1 MWNTPARWK
10 GRRERPPKRRIRPW
24 PFRCSRGKSWWPRG
38 GLTLDGT
45 VRSAGV
51 RGKSFER
58 MRRASGASRKHGA
71 APNGADPGVWRRGP
85 DGRGRASPVAAFP
98 FQRGRRSAFVLKNRL
113 CAEEPC
119 KASRFQLGEETFRAR
134 RGQGRASPFPGA
146 VEKRQAVPFLSVLL
160 SHWLLGGVTLR
171 GAAGERGFYPAWLRG
186 RFRTKE
192 KRSFGPGG
200 EAVGKG
206 LPGADALGK
215 ARFALVPAA
224 VFSTRGERPGR
235 CGGLHPWTC
244 CFPHARRKAIGPTR
258 KPS

>member
-1 MWNTPARWK
+1 
-10 GRRERPPKRRIRPW
+10 
-24 PFRCSRGKSWWPRG
+24 
-38 GLTLDGT
+38 
-45 VRSAGV
+45 
-51 RGKSFER
+51 

-71 APNGADPGVWRRGP
+71 ARNGVDPGKLWRRGP

-146 VEKRQAVPFLSVLL
+146 VEKRQAVPFPSALL
-160 SHWLLGGVTLR
+160 SHWLFCGVILR
-171 GAAGERGFYPAWLRG
+171 GAAGERGFSAWAAREILD
-186 RFRTKE
+186 K
-192 KRSFGPGG
+192 G
-200 EAVGKG
+200 EAFFWTRWGSRRER